1 MKLLLV
7 GLVFFVCGCAK
18 IILPYEE
25 AQLCRKGADRFLI
38 YRVELKVNRRQ
49 KGLDKGCRFLIYRVE
64 LKVRRWI

>member
-25 AQLCRKGADRFLI
+25 AQLCRKGADS
-38 YRVELKVNRRQ
+38 
-49 KGLDKGCRFLIYRVE
+49 GLCGSVSDVYDYSIKNKR
-64 LKVRRWI
+64 K